1 MTNIM
6 TNTKNTTDRLT
17 KEEILKLLQLS
28 KGMEFALSPQ
38 DIAKYKPL
46 LSKKITIAEAF
57 DLIDVGTS
65 GLINLAKIA
74 VRDSKLVSLMA
85 TEKLGLTEKD
95 WNDAEAKVDAE
106 EEKQKKEIAKK
117 IAKANKEANK
127 ENAELNKSLKSVKK
141 PNLHLVRKDSK

>member
-1 MTNIM
+1 M
-6 TNTKNTTDRLT
+6 TNTKNNTDRLT

-28 KGMEFALSPQ
+28 RGMDFALSPQ

-46 LSKKITIAEAF
+46 LSKKITIEEAF

-74 VRDSKLVSLMA
+74 VRDSKLVSIMA

-95 WNDAEAKVDAE
+95 WKDAEAKVDAE

-141 PNLHLVRKDSK
+141 PNLHLVGKDSK

>member
-1 MTNIM
+1 M
-6 TNTKNTTDRLT
+6 TNTKHVRDRLN
-17 KEEILKLLQLS
+17 KEEILKLLQIA
-28 KGMEFALSPQ
+28 KGMDFALSPR
-38 DIAKYKPL
+38 DIADYKPL
-46 LSKKITIAEAF
+46 LSKKITVAEAF

-95 WNDAEAKVDAE
+95 WTDAEAKVNAE

-127 ENAELNKSLKSVKK
+127 ENAELNKSLKSNKK